1 MRCSSIV
8 LLALSSFFLNCE
20 SYTSP
25 NYLLRWN
32 SGVERRQI
40 DRNSKCSSKLSMAED
55 PPLLEQMRKSL
66 GDKEDIFGEMEQENR
81 QVLQGLRDLDR
92 DPNMRANNKFLEW
105 LSENGVWVKAESAWG
120 RAPHPVVIASNTEDD
135 GETCGRGLLA
145 REPMS
150 EGELMMTIPLDLCL
164 TRAVAQEMYGPAVI
178 PDYMDEY
185 IAIAL
190 LLMTERLK
198 GSASLWKP
206 YFDVLPDPA
215 EVYPSYI
222 WTEEELDMLKGSPT
236 YFSSKSLR
244 AKLEREYSELEENTF
259 KRHRDIL
266 PVDKFTFE
274 LFLWA
279 FVMLLSRAARLS
291 NKISGE
297 ELALVPYADL
307 MNHNPYSNTYI
318 DAQRSGMPLISREE
332 EVAVY
337 ADRPYKKF
345 EQVFINYGEKGNADL
360 LLLYGFALDRN
371 PFDAVDISVGL
382 SAEDPLYNQKKM
394 YLDRAGRGATS
405 VRFPLQRNRY
415 PSELVDFL
423 RLLLV
428 EPEDLGM
435 QPLENI
441 DFNEPISPSLER
453 RVLTTM
459 VSICE
464 SYLGQYPNTVEED
477 DTLMMDRTMF
487 GALSRHQR
495 MAVKLRA
502 SEKRILQSTVKAVK
516 EELLKLP
523 KVVSDEQPLVAAGRS
538 FDTMKNKATVQNA
551 RSTTDWVDIKGERGS
566 VNVGA
571 TAGRDTTSSSSS
583 GGAPAAGTVD
593 SPNKPLSI
601 AERRRQRRSG
611 GGK

>member
-1 MRCSSIV
+1 MYSALVI
-8 LLALSSFFLNCE
+8 LLCAVAVDAFHGSRLV
-20 SYTSP
+20 TRGVK
-25 NYLLRWN
+25 LR
-32 SGVERRQI
+32 
-40 DRNSKCSSKLSMAED
+40 MAEEPD
-55 PPLLEQMRKSL
+55 LLEQMRKSL
-66 GDKEDIFGEMEQENR
+66 GDKDDIFGDVQAENR
-81 QVLQGLRDLDR
+81 QLLQGLRDMDR
-92 DPNMRANNKFLEW
+92 DPNLKANNRFLEW

-120 RAPHPVVIASNTEDD
+120 RAPHPVVISSATMDD
-135 GETCGRGLLA
+135 GEICGRGLLA
-145 REPMS
+145 REPMG

-164 TRAVAQEMYGPAVI
+164 TRAVAQTTFGPAAI

-185 IAIAL
+185 IAIAI
-190 LLMTERLK
+190 LLMSERLK
-198 GSASLWKP
+198 GPGSLWKP

-222 WTEEELDMLKGSPT
+222 WTEAELDMLKGSPT

-244 AKLEREYSELEENTF
+244 AKLEREFSELQEGTF
-259 KRHRDIL
+259 SRYKDVM
-266 PVDKFTFE
+266 PSDKFTFE

-291 NKISGE
+291 SKINGE

-382 SAEDPLYNQKKM
+382 SVEDPLYNQKKA
-394 YLDRAGRGATS
+394 YLDKSGRGATS

-435 QPLENI
+435 QPLDAT
-441 DFNEPISPSLER
+441 DFNEPLSPSLER

-459 VSICE
+459 TSICE
-464 SYLGQYPNTVEED
+464 SYLEQYPNTADED
-477 DTLMMDRTMF
+477 DKLMMDKKLF
-487 GALSRHQR
+487 SALSRHQR

-502 SEKRILQSTVKAVK
+502 SEKRILQTTIKAVQ

-523 KVVSDEQPLVAAGRS
+523 RIVGANEAIPAAGRS
-538 FDTMKNKATVQNA
+538 FDAMGDMTTLRNA
-551 RSTTDWVDIKGERGS
+551 RSPKAWVDLKGEKGEEKEE
-566 VNVGA
+566 A
-571 TAGRDTTSSSSS
+571 Q
-583 GGAPAAGTVD
+583 GGG
-593 SPNKPLSI
+593 SI
-601 AERRRQRRSG
+601 AERRRQRRT